1 MENNNGT
8 ILNERRKYSEKDVQD
23 AVKAIR
29 ERRMNV
35 REAEQAYG
43 VPKSTL
49 DWRSKGGLSPQAAQT
64 TLSQTTENL
73 IVDILGHLS
82 DVGYGC
88 DKKMFLYLVEHY
100 LKQT

>member
-49 DWRSKGGLSPQAAQT
+49 DWRSKGGLS
-64 TLSQTTENL
+64 QTTENL